1 MRSFPFIIFL
11 GRYPA
16 QRESALQICAI
27 IYEYKP
33 STIVQRTIRI
43 QLQPDPETTELL
55 AQTIEKY
62 TWSFN
67 DVCQQGW
74 NKGRSSGTELHKATY
89 YDHRTITNLPA
100 QLVCAARVKA
110 TEALKSVRARIRRKE
125 VASCPKSKFC
135 AIRYDARSY
144 TVWFD
149 RQELTLLSLN
159 GRIKLSFQLAEYY
172 RQYLTWARTSADLLR
187 DRKGRW
193 WLHVVMETTA
203 PVVTPSEETVGV
215 DLGINNP
222 ATDSCNKFYGN
233 KHWRQIEDRT
243 FELRRRLQ
251 SKGTKSAKRRLKKLS
266 GRQKRFRRDCDHVLS
281 KRLVKSVEVGTTLAF
296 EDLTNIRGRAK
307 MRTAQRRRLH
317 GWSFAQ
323 FQAFVTYKAEGLG
336 VNVGFVDPRYTS
348 QKCSQC
354 GHIERGN
361 RPTQSEFRC
370 KKCGFECH
378 ADLNAALNIRQDFL
392 KRRASVNVPIAV
404 RLETE
409 VGTASYGDLPRSC

>member
-1 MRSFPFIIFL
+1 MKLTTSDM
-11 GRYPA
+11 
-16 QRESALQICAI
+16 
-27 IYEYKP
+27 
-33 STIVQRTIRI
+33 QRTVRI
-43 QLQPDPETTELL
+43 QLKPSVE
-55 AQTIEKY
+55 TIEVLTQTVEQY

-67 DVCQQGW
+67 VVCQYGW
-74 NKGRSSGTELHKATY
+74 EHGLSSGTELHKATY
-89 YDHRTITNLPA
+89 YEHRTITKLPA

-110 TEALKSVRARIRRKE
+110 TEALKSAKARIHKKE
-125 VASCPKSKFC
+125 VVSCPQSKFC

-149 RQELTLLSLN
+149 RQELTLLTLN

-172 RQYLTWARTSADLLR
+172 QQYLTWSRTSADLIR

-193 WLHVVMETTA
+193 WLHVVMEIAA
-203 PVVTPSEETVGV
+203 PVVTQTKETVGV

-222 ATDSCNKFYGN
+222 ATDSRNEFYGD
-233 KHWRQIEDRT
+233 KHWQNIESRT

-251 SKGTKSAKRRLKKLS
+251 TKGTKSAKKRLKKLS

-281 KRLVKSVEVGTTLAF
+281 KRLVKSVEAGATLAF
-296 EDLTNIRGRAK
+296 EELTNIRGRAK
-307 MRTAQRRRLH
+307 VRKAQRRRLH

-323 FQAFVTYKAEGLG
+323 FQAFVCYKAEAKG

-348 QKCSQC
+348 QKCSKC

-361 RPTQSEFRC
+361 RPTPSKFRC

-378 ADLNAALNIRQDFL
+378 ADLNAAINIRADFL
-392 KRRASVNVPIAV
+392 KRRAAVNPPIAV
-404 RLETE
+404 CLETE
-409 VGTASYGDLPRSC
+409 VGTASYGACPRSC